1 MAVPYERASKKNFN
15 FGLGFLL
22 INSREIMNIS
32 FIPIKTKKILP
43 PQEDIFPILAKELE
57 GKIREN
63 DVLLI
68 TSKILGIHQ
77 GNCLPIEGTD
87 KDELI
92 KKESDQYIS
101 RDLCP
106 NKNAILTIKDNTLI
120 PSAGIDESN
129 SNGYF
134 VMYPQNTQKLLA
146 EIREFLC
153 QKFSIKNL
161 GIIAT
166 DSHSIPLRWG
176 VMGVSIG
183 FSGLKPFIE
192 KAGTPDIFGRKLQ
205 FTRVNVVDSL
215 ASLGVVIMGEA
226 NEQTPLLIIRGANF
240 AEFTNQDFYDDFI
253 IAREDDMFAPILS
266 VFDGQRPSGK
276 GRKEV

>member
-1 MAVPYERASKKNFN
+1 
-15 FGLGFLL
+15 
-22 INSREIMNIS
+22 MNIS
-32 FIPIKTKKILP
+32 FIPIKTKKVMP
-43 PQEDIFPILAKELE
+43 PQEDIFPILAKELA

-63 DVLLI
+63 DILLI

-77 GNCLPIEGTD
+77 GNCLPIAGND

-92 KKESDQYIS
+92 KKEADQYIS

-134 VMYPQNTQKLLA
+134 VMFPRNTQKLLG

-153 QKFSIKNL
+153 QKFSLKNL

-166 DSHSIPLRWG
+166 DSHSVPLRWG
-176 VMGVSIG
+176 VMGISIG
-183 FSGLKPFIE
+183 FAGIEPFIE
-192 KAGTPDIFGRKLQ
+192 KAGTPDIFGRKLK

-215 ASLGVVIMGEA
+215 ATLGVVIMGEA

-240 AEFTNQDFYDDFI
+240 AKFTEKDFYDDFI
-253 IAREDDMFAPILS
+253 VKREDDMFAPILS
-266 VFDGQRPSGK
+266 VFNNPK
-276 GRKEV
+276 

>member
-1 MAVPYERASKKNFN
+1 MKLE
-15 FGLGFLL
+15 
-22 INSREIMNIS
+22 

-43 PQEDIFPILAKELE
+43 PQEDILPILKKELM
-57 GKIREN
+57 GKLQEN
-63 DVLLI
+63 DILLI

-77 GNCLPIEGTD
+77 GNCLKISEYD

-92 KKESDQYIS
+92 KKEANYYIS

-134 VMYPQNTQKLLA
+134 IKYPQNTQKLLG
-146 EIREFLC
+146 EIREILC
-153 QKFSIKNL
+153 QEFSLKNL

-176 VMGVSIG
+176 VMGISIG
-183 FSGLKPFIE
+183 FVGIKPFIE
-192 KAGTPDIFGRKLQ
+192 KVGTPDIFGRKLK

-215 ASLGVVIMGEA
+215 STLGVVMMGEA
-226 NEQTPLLIIRGANF
+226 DEQTPLLIIRGANF
-240 AEFTNQDFYDDFI
+240 AEFTNRDFYNDFI
-253 IAREDDMFAPILS
+253 VDHKDDMFAPILS
-266 VFDGQRPSGK
+266 IFHNQK
-276 GRKEV
+276 NQNEK

>member
-1 MAVPYERASKKNFN
+1 
-15 FGLGFLL
+15 
-22 INSREIMNIS
+22 MNIS

-43 PQEDIFPILAKELE
+43 PQEDIFPILAKELK
-57 GKIREN
+57 GKLCEN

-77 GNCLPIEGTD
+77 GNCLPIAGTD

-92 KKESDQYIS
+92 KKEADQCIS

-106 NKNAILTIKDNTLI
+106 NKNAILTIKDNILI

-134 VMYPQNTQKLLA
+134 VKYPQKTQQLLA

-166 DSHSIPLRWG
+166 DSHCVPLRWG
-176 VMGVSIG
+176 MMGISIG

-192 KAGTPDIFGRKLQ
+192 KSGTPDIFGRKLQ
-205 FTRVNVVDSL
+205 FTKVNVVDSL
-215 ASLGVVIMGEA
+215 SSLGVVMMGEA
-226 NEQTPLLIIRGANF
+226 DEQTPLLIIRGANF
-240 AEFTNQDFYDDFI
+240 AEFTDQDFYDDFI
-253 IAREDDMFAPILS
+253 VEREDDMFAPLLS
-266 VFDGQRPSGK
+266 VFNGHRPKGK
-276 GRKEV
+276 GRKEI